1 MIDVGSA
8 VPIHEAAR
16 QLGVRPGTV
25 ARWVSE
31 GCPVVQR
38 GRRGRGCALLLDVD
52 QVRRWTGADAR
63 DAAILELAA
72 AAPELL
78 ANSMLQALQQA
89 EGIDKRKLANVL
101 CGAWYVAACS
111 LLDHLR
117 ARCPS
122 VPEIN
127 GPLPEPVER
136 LRKIGKSV

>member
-1 MIDVGSA
+1 MSHPMPLAD
-8 VPIHEAAR
+8 AA
-16 QLGVRPGTV
+16 QVLGVRPGTL
-25 ARWVSE
+25 ARWVRE

-38 GRRGRGCALLLDVD
+38 GRRGRGCALLVSVD
-52 QVRRWTGADAR
+52 QVQAWRGADAA
-63 DAAILELAA
+63 DALAMELAA

-111 LLDHLR
+111 LLDNLR

-136 LRKIGKSV
+136 LRKIGKSA